1 MYRNSVLLISLIC
14 LSLCLHSSESLLIFL
29 TPVFCQYLCQFL
41 ETYNL
46 CFGNF
51 ASRYHAKKVS
61 MTIDMFEEN
70 TLQKYFTLKAETEHN
85 LANASVSIDRE
96 IQDNFQFRT
105 FLKLVIIE
113 QLQYDAPLTFLFRSV
128 FVLPVGFCTVF
139 QFMYCLWCYLRSLPF
154 SVYYSILQ

>member
-1 MYRNSVLLISLIC
+1 
-14 LSLCLHSSESLLIFL
+14 
-29 TPVFCQYLCQFL
+29 
-41 ETYNL
+41 
-46 CFGNF
+46 
-51 ASRYHAKKVS
+51 

-113 QLQYDAPLTFLFRSV
+113 QLQCDAPLTFLFRSV
-128 FVLPVGFCTVF
+128 FVLCFNLFIVCDVIYDPF
-139 QFMYCLWCYLRSLPF
+139 LSLCIIL
-154 SVYYSILQ
+154 SYSSNFN